1 MTRRLLFL
9 VADTGGAHRT
19 FATGVARH
27 LAAAH
32 PGEVETAIV
41 DPFASATS
49 RVPRGTTR
57 LYGPLTVHAPWAWG
71 ALWHATNS
79 RLAAAL
85 VEQSLRI
92 LNPAM
97 TRSVRRMDPSAIVSF
112 HPLLA
117 CSAVR
122 ARRHLGLRAPVVSV
136 VTDLVDVHALW
147 ACPDVDMLIVPS
159 PVALDRCRRAGV
171 APERLVQIGLPV
183 DPLFTRPGL
192 DPATKASRRAAVGLV
207 PDRFTVLL
215 TGGADGS
222 GDLVRRARLIAAS
235 DLDLGLVVVCGRNRH
250 AERQLAGL
258 RDRSGH
264 PVTVRGFV
272 DDMPDWMSVADAVV
286 SKAGAG
292 TVAEALCSGLPLLIV
307 WFIPGQE
314 RGNMEWAVAGGA
326 ARYVPGD
333 AELLREL
340 ALLAAPGS
348 AALERM
354 RADATRLAR
363 PAAAADIAERILS
376 LATPAQT

>member
-19 FATGVARH
+19 FAAGVARH
-27 LAAAH
+27 LAATR
-32 PGEVETAIV
+32 PGELQVAIV

-49 RVPRGTTR
+49 RIPRRTAG
-57 LYGPLTVHAPWAWG
+57 LYGPVTLHAPWAWG

-79 RLAAAL
+79 RPMASL
-85 VEQSLRI
+85 VEQGLRA
-92 LNPAM
+92 LDPAM
-97 TRSVRRMDPSAIVSF
+97 ARWVRRARPAVIVSF

-117 CSAVR
+117 RSAVR
-122 ARRHLGLRAPVVSV
+122 VRRRLGLHVPVVTV

-147 ACPDVDMLIVPS
+147 ACPEVDLMIVPS
-159 PVALDRCRRAGV
+159 PVALDRCWRAGV
-171 APERLVQIGLPV
+171 PLDRIVEIGLPV
-183 DPLFTRPGL
+183 DPLFTLPRPG
-192 DPATKASRRAAVGLV
+192 AAERAALRVAAGLR

-215 TGGADGS
+215 SGGADGS
-222 GDLVRRARLIAAS
+222 GELVRRARLIAAS
-235 DLDLGLVVVCGRNRH
+235 DLDLGLVVICGHNHH

-258 RDRSGH
+258 LDRSGH

-272 DDMPDWMSVADAVV
+272 DDMPRWMSMADVVVA
-286 SKAGAG
+286 KAGAG

-333 AELLREL
+333 TELMREL
-340 ALLAAPGS
+340 AALSQPGS
-348 AALERM
+348 ALPDRM
-354 RADATRLAR
+354 RAAAARLAR
-363 PAAAADIAERILS
+363 PGATAEIAERIVS
-376 LATPAQT
+376 LARGPVA